1 MNHKYILKTSL
12 FLVAIL
18 LIFSNSYAQE
28 PNDLEK
34 LAEETWAI
42 ILKELSREDVSFE
55 KKMAIINEFIAKSPE
70 KSKAHIEA
78 KTMLEKIENSEARF
92 YHFLNRDSYINK
104 TEWFSLGFVGG
115 NYGLGFT
122 TSFATFRW
130 KRFFWESM
138 RFQFTMLR
146 DVGFVAINAKTM
158 IGIPFFWGFANQHE
172 MRISSG
178 ITAGHSR
185 NTFMFL
191 NSDNGENS
199 INTNLSVPIEI
210 SYVFHAYKDSAFQIG
225 VILDMPVVFY
235 FYNKGS
241 YLPSLS
247 GFIGF
252 RI

>member
-12 FLVAIL
+12 FLVVIL

-28 PNDLEK
+28 SNDLEK

-42 ILKELSREDVSFE
+42 ILKELGREDVSFE
-55 KKMAIINEFIAKSPE
+55 RKMAIINEFIAKSPE
-70 KSKAHIEA
+70 KIKAHIEA
-78 KTMLEKIENSEARF
+78 KTMLEKIENSDVRL

-104 TEWFSLGFVGG
+104 TELFATGFVSG

-130 KRFFWESM
+130 KNVFWESM

-158 IGIPFFWGFANQHE
+158 IGIPFFWGFANQYE

-185 NTFMFL
+185 KIFIFFDQSN
-191 NSDNGENS
+191 DHS
-199 INTNLSVPIEI
+199 IDFDLSIPIEI
-210 SYVFHAYKDSAFQIG
+210 SYVFHADKNFAFQTG
-225 VILDMPVVFY
+225 LMLDMPVLFHIRHDGY
-235 FYNKGS
+235 
-241 YLPSLS
+241 YLPIIST
-247 GFIGF
+247 FIGF